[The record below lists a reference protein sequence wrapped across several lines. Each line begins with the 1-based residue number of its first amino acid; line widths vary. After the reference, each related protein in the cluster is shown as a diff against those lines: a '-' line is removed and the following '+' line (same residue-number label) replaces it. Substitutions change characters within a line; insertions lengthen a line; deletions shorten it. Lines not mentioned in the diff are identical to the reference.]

1 MKSIVITNVHVP
13 QAHVTSADFGYPF
26 KGLWFPIIW
35 LFSLLTLSIP
45 NEDYSRR
52 VFYILNYISMF

>member
-1 MKSIVITNVHVP
+1 MKNIVITNIHVP
-13 QAHVTSADFGYPF
+13 QAYVTSADFGYPF

-52 VFYILNYISMF
+52 VF